1 MKIKLTYFTLFFLF
15 ATKTFSQEKSV
26 QIKGQLQSETKK
38 LEDIHIFNIS
48 KSLGVI
54 SNDDGSFKLS
64 VSENDTLYIS
74 SLQYEKIS
82 VQITKKN
89 IDAKQLIIALNPFVN
104 ELDEMYLKLL
114 TGSLRADMAS
124 SPVDTIPKP
133 GWVYTKKDI
142 YSIPAIDENDPTTRP
157 DPQANTDPLGPIG
170 GGAALPDK
178 RYDALLRLKREL
190 KLKKDF
196 PEKLKNEFGISYF
209 TFALKIP
216 EAQINNFISYC
227 EYRDIFKKYY
237 NNKVLEVIE
246 ILKKE
251 SKNYHDNKN

>member
-1 MKIKLTYFTLFFLF
+1 MKIKLTYFTLFILF

-26 QIKGQLQSETKK
+26 QIKGQLQSETNK

-54 SNDDGSFKLS
+54 SNDDGSFELP

-82 VQITKKN
+82 VQITKNN
-89 IDAKQLIIALNPFVN
+89 IEAKQLIITLNPLVN

-124 SPVDTIPKP
+124 SPKDTIPKM
-133 GWVYTKKDI
+133 GYVYKTSDLYKT
-142 YSIPAIDENDPTTRP
+142 PTHNEFEGAAHPNAQAI
-157 DPQANTDPLGPIG
+157 TDPLGPIG
-170 GGAALPDK
+170 GGVGLRD
-178 RYDALLRLKREL
+178 RSYEALLKQKREL
-190 KLKKDF
+190 KLKKEF

-209 TFALKIP
+209 TFDLKIP
-216 EAQINNFISYC
+216 EDQINNFISYC
-227 EYRDIFKKYY
+227 EYQNIFEKYY
-237 NNKVLEVIE
+237 SNKVLEVIQ
-246 ILKKE
+246 ILKEE
-251 SKNYHDNKN
+251 SKNYHENKN